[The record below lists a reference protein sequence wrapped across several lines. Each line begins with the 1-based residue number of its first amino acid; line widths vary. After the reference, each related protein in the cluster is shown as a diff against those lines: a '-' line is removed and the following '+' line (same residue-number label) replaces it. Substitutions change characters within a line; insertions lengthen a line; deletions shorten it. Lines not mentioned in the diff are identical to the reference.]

1 MNTIEKKEG
10 NPLLSIYFTAGYPA
24 LDSTIQIA
32 KKLEEAGADFLEIGF
47 PYSDPV
53 ADGPVIQHSS
63 EVALA
68 NGMTV
73 KKLFEQLRE
82 LRQHVH
88 IPVFLMG
95 YVNPVIQFGVE
106 KFCEECKNVGVDGV
120 IIPDLPMYEY
130 EDLYK
135 ETFEKNGIAN
145 IFIVT
150 PQTSTERI
158 RKIDSLSNSFIY
170 LLSSNAT
177 TGKTL
182 DVGEDTNAY
191 FKRIHDL
198 QLKNPLI
205 VGFGI
210 SNKEAFQK
218 ASQYT
223 AGAIIGSAFVKRLG
237 EKDYMAQIPDFIKSI
252 KG

>member
-10 NPLLSIYFTAGYPA
+10 NPLLSIYFTAGYPE
-24 LDSTIQIA
+24 LDSTVRIA

-82 LRQHVH
+82 LRQHVQ

-106 KFCEECKNVGVDGV
+106 KFCEECKNVGVNGV

-130 EDLYK
+130 EDLYR

-198 QLKNPLI
+198 QLQNPLI

-210 SNKEAFQK
+210 SNKDAFQK

-237 EKDYMAQIPDFIKSI
+237 EKDYMDKIPDFIKSI

>member
-10 NPLLSIYFTAGYPA
+10 KPLLSIYFTAGYPT
-24 LDSTIQIA
+24 LDSTISIA

-63 EVALA
+63 EVALE

-73 KKLFEQLRE
+73 KILFEQLRE
-82 LRQHVH
+82 LRSHVS

-95 YVNPVIQFGVE
+95 YVNPVLQFGIE
-106 KFCEECKNVGVDGV
+106 KFCEECKNVGINGV

-130 EDLYK
+130 EELYK

-150 PQTSTERI
+150 PQTSEERI
-158 RKIDSLSNSFIY
+158 LKIDSLSNSFIY

-182 DVGEDTNAY
+182 DVGDNTTAY
-191 FKRIHDL
+191 FKRISDL

-210 SNKEAFQK
+210 SDKSTFEK
-218 ASQYT
+218 ASSFT
-223 AGAIIGSAFVKRLG
+223 AGAIIGSAFVKRLK
-237 EKDYMAQIPDFIKSI
+237 EQDFLNQFPAFISSI

>member
-10 NPLLSIYFTAGYPA
+10 NPLLSIYFTAGYPE
-24 LDSTIQIA
+24 LDSTIRIA

-82 LRQHVH
+82 LRQHVQ

-106 KFCEECKNVGVDGV
+106 KFCEECKNVGVNGV

-130 EDLYK
+130 EDLYR

-198 QLKNPLI
+198 QLNTPLI

-210 SNKEAFQK
+210 SNRETFQK

-223 AGAIIGSAFVKRLG
+223 TGAIIGSAFVKRLT
-237 EKDYMAQIPDFIKSI
+237 EQDYMNQIPDFIKSI

>member
-10 NPLLSIYFTAGYPA
+10 KPLLSIYFTAGYPT
-24 LDSTIQIA
+24 LDSTISIA

-63 EVALA
+63 EVALE

-73 KKLFEQLRE
+73 KILFEQLRE
-82 LRQHVH
+82 LRSHVS

-95 YVNPVIQFGVE
+95 YVNPVLQFGIE
-106 KFCEECKNVGVDGV
+106 KFCEECKNVGINGV

-130 EDLYK
+130 EELYK

-150 PQTSTERI
+150 PQTSEERI
-158 RKIDSLSNSFIY
+158 LKIDSLSKSFIY

-182 DVGEDTNAY
+182 DVGDNTTAY
-191 FKRIHDL
+191 FKRMRDL

-210 SNKEAFQK
+210 SDKSTFEK
-218 ASQYT
+218 ASSFT
-223 AGAIIGSAFVKRLG
+223 AGAIIGSAFVKRLK
-237 EKDYMAQIPDFIKSI
+237 EQDFLNQFPAFISSI

>member
-10 NPLLSIYFTAGYPA
+10 KPLLSIYFTAGYPT
-24 LDSTIQIA
+24 LDSTISIA

-53 ADGPVIQHSS
+53 ADGPVVQHSS
-63 EVALA
+63 EVALE

-73 KKLFEQLRE
+73 KILFEQLRE
-82 LRQHVH
+82 LRSHVS

-95 YVNPVIQFGVE
+95 YVNPVLQFGIE
-106 KFCEECKNVGVDGV
+106 KFCEECKNVGINGV

-130 EDLYK
+130 EELYK

-150 PQTSTERI
+150 PQTSEERI
-158 RKIDSLSNSFIY
+158 LKIDSLSNSFIY

-182 DVGEDTNAY
+182 DVGDNTTAY
-191 FKRIHDL
+191 FKRIRDL

-210 SNKEAFQK
+210 SDKSTFEK
-218 ASQYT
+218 ASSFT
-223 AGAIIGSAFVKRLG
+223 AGAIIGSAFVKRLK
-237 EKDYMAQIPDFIKSI
+237 EQDFLNQFPAFISSI

>member
-1 MNTIEKKEG
+1 MRTIEKKAG
-10 NPLLSIYFTAGYPA
+10 NPLLSIYFTAGYPE
-24 LDSTIQIA
+24 LGSTVRIA

-63 EVALA
+63 QVALE
-68 NGMTV
+68 NGMTL
-73 KKLFEQLRE
+73 KRLFEELRE

-95 YVNPVIQFGVE
+95 YVNPVLQFGMDN
-106 KFCEECKNVGVDGV
+106 FCAECKNVGVDGV
-120 IIPDLPMYEY
+120 IIPDLPIYEY
-130 EDLYK
+130 EELYK

-158 RKIDSLSNSFIY
+158 KKIDSLSRSFIY
-170 LLSSNAT
+170 LLSANAT

-182 DVGEDTNAY
+182 DVGEDTHAY

-198 QLKNPLI
+198 QLKSPLI

-210 SNKEAFQK
+210 SDKATFQK
-218 ASQYT
+218 ASTYT
-223 AGAIIGSAFVKRLG
+223 AGAIIGTAFVKKLK
-237 EKDYMAQIPDFIKSI
+237 EQDYMDQIPDFIKSI
-252 KG
+252 KD

>member
-53 ADGPVIQHSS
+53 ADGPVIQYSS

-82 LRQHVH
+82 LRQHVQ
-88 IPVFLMG
+88 IPIFLMG

-130 EDLYK
+130 EDLYR

-198 QLKNPLI
+198 ELRNPLI

-223 AGAIIGSAFVKRLG
+223 AGAIIGSAFVKTLG
-237 EKDYMAQIPDFIKSI
+237 EQDYMDQIPDFIKSI

>member
-10 NPLLSIYFTAGYPA
+10 NPLLSIYFTAGYPE
-24 LDSTIQIA
+24 LDSTVRIA

-82 LRQHVH
+82 LRQHVQ

-106 KFCEECKNVGVDGV
+106 KFCEECKNVGVNGV

-130 EDLYK
+130 EDLYR

-210 SNKEAFQK
+210 SNKDAFQK

-237 EKDYMAQIPDFIKSI
+237 EKDYMDQIPDFIQSI

>member
-10 NPLLSIYFTAGYPA
+10 KPLLSIYFTAGYPT
-24 LDSTIQIA
+24 LDSTISIA

-63 EVALA
+63 EVALE

-73 KKLFEQLRE
+73 KILFEQLRE
-82 LRQHVH
+82 LRSHVS

-95 YVNPVIQFGVE
+95 YVNPVLQFGIE
-106 KFCEECKNVGVDGV
+106 KFCEECKNVGINGV

-130 EDLYK
+130 EELYK

-150 PQTSTERI
+150 PQTSEERI
-158 RKIDSLSNSFIY
+158 LKIDSLSNSFIY

-182 DVGEDTNAY
+182 DVGDDTTAY
-191 FKRIHDL
+191 FKRIRDL

-210 SNKEAFQK
+210 SDKSTFEK
-218 ASQYT
+218 ASSFT
-223 AGAIIGSAFVKRLG
+223 AGAIIGSAFVKRLK
-237 EKDYMAQIPDFIKSI
+237 EQDFLNQFPAFISSI

>member
-10 NPLLSIYFTAGYPA
+10 KPLLSIYFTAGYPT
-24 LDSTIQIA
+24 LDSTISIA

-63 EVALA
+63 EVALE

-73 KKLFEQLRE
+73 KILFEQLRE
-82 LRQHVH
+82 LRSHVS

-95 YVNPVIQFGVE
+95 YVNPVLQFGIE
-106 KFCEECKNVGVDGV
+106 KFCEECKNVGINGV

-130 EDLYK
+130 EELYK

-150 PQTSTERI
+150 PQTSEERI
-158 RKIDSLSNSFIY
+158 LKIDSLSNSFIY

-182 DVGEDTNAY
+182 DVGDNTTAY
-191 FKRIHDL
+191 FKRISDL

-210 SNKEAFQK
+210 SDKSTFEK
-218 ASQYT
+218 ASSFT
-223 AGAIIGSAFVKRLG
+223 AGAIIGSAFVKRLK
-237 EKDYMAQIPDFIKSI
+237 EQNFLNQFPAFISSI

>member
-1 MNTIEKKEG
+1 MTTIEKKEG
-10 NPLLSIYFTAGYPA
+10 NPLLSIYFTAGYPE
-24 LDSTIQIA
+24 LDSTLRIA

-82 LRQHVH
+82 LRQQVK

-106 KFCEECKNVGVDGV
+106 KFCEECKNVGVNGV

-198 QLKNPLI
+198 QLNNPLI

-218 ASQYT
+218 ASQHT

-237 EKDYMAQIPDFIKSI
+237 EKDYMDQIPDFIKSI

>member
-10 NPLLSIYFTAGYPA
+10 NPLLSIYFTAGYPE
-24 LDSTIQIA
+24 LDSTIRIA

-82 LRQHVH
+82 LRQHVQ

-106 KFCEECKNVGVDGV
+106 KFCEECKNVGVNGV

-130 EDLYK
+130 EDLYR

-158 RKIDSLSNSFIY
+158 RKIDSLSSSFIY

-198 QLKNPLI
+198 QLQNPLI

-210 SNKEAFQK
+210 SNKDAFQK
-218 ASQYT
+218 ASKYT
-223 AGAIIGSAFVKRLG
+223 AGAIIGSAFVKRLT
-237 EKDYMAQIPDFIKSI
+237 EQDYMDQIPDFIKSI

>member
-10 NPLLSIYFTAGYPA
+10 NPLLSIYFTAGYPE
-24 LDSTIQIA
+24 LDSTIRIA

-82 LRQHVH
+82 LRQHVQ

-106 KFCEECKNVGVDGV
+106 KFCEECKNVGVNGV

-130 EDLYK
+130 EDLYR

-198 QLKNPLI
+198 QLNNPLI

-210 SNKEAFQK
+210 SNKDAFQK

-237 EKDYMAQIPDFIKSI
+237 EKDYMDQIPNFIQSI

>member
-10 NPLLSIYFTAGYPA
+10 KPLLSIYFTADYPT
-24 LDSTIQIA
+24 LDSTISIA

-63 EVALA
+63 EVALE

-73 KKLFEQLRE
+73 KILFEQLRE
-82 LRQHVH
+82 LRSHVS

-95 YVNPVIQFGVE
+95 YVNPVLQFGIE
-106 KFCEECKNVGVDGV
+106 RFCEECKNVGINGV

-130 EDLYK
+130 EELYK

-150 PQTSTERI
+150 PQTSEERI
-158 RKIDSLSNSFIY
+158 LKIDSLSNSFIY

-182 DVGEDTNAY
+182 DVGDNTTAY
-191 FKRIHDL
+191 FKRIRDL

-210 SNKEAFQK
+210 SDKSTFEK
-218 ASQYT
+218 ASSFT
-223 AGAIIGSAFVKRLG
+223 AGAIIGSAFVKRLK
-237 EKDYMAQIPDFIKSI
+237 EQDFLNQFPAFISSI

>member
-1 MNTIEKKEG
+1 MTTIEKKEG
-10 NPLLSIYFTAGYPA
+10 NPLLSIYFTAGYPE
-24 LDSTIQIA
+24 LDSTVRIA

-73 KKLFEQLRE
+73 TKLFEQLRE
-82 LRQHVH
+82 LRQHVQ

-198 QLKNPLI
+198 ELKNPLI

-223 AGAIIGSAFVKRLG
+223 AAAIIGSAFVKRLG
-237 EKDYMAQIPDFIKSI
+237 EQDYMDQIPDFIKSI

>member
-10 NPLLSIYFTAGYPA
+10 KPLLSIYFTAGYPT
-24 LDSTIQIA
+24 LDSTISIA

-63 EVALA
+63 EVALE

-73 KKLFEQLRE
+73 KILFEQLRK
-82 LRQHVH
+82 LRSHVS

-95 YVNPVIQFGVE
+95 YVNPVLQFGIE
-106 KFCEECKNVGVDGV
+106 KFCEECKNVGINGV

-130 EDLYK
+130 EELYK

-150 PQTSTERI
+150 PQTSEERI
-158 RKIDSLSNSFIY
+158 LKIDSLSNSFIY

-182 DVGEDTNAY
+182 DVGDNTTAY
-191 FKRIHDL
+191 FKRIRDL

-210 SNKEAFQK
+210 SDKSTFEK
-218 ASQYT
+218 ASSFT
-223 AGAIIGSAFVKRLG
+223 AGAIIGSAFVKRLK
-237 EKDYMAQIPDFIKSI
+237 EQDFLNQFPAFISSI